1 MHHFGRRSAMR
12 VLRVLVAGRNG
23 TGVEAIRTLFT
34 GARLDVTTA
43 TDGVDCMTKLR
54 DLEPDLLILEPPLL
68 WGGCD
73 GVLARM
79 QEEADLPLVP
89 VLLLPA
95 PGKGPAARSRLIF
108 DTIKSPF
115 KDIPGTTIFPGESN
129 G

>member
-1 MHHFGRRSAMR
+1 MR
-12 VLRVLVAGRNG
+12 VLRVLVAGRDG

-34 GARLDVTTA
+34 GARLDVMTA
-43 TDGVDCMTKLR
+43 TDGVDCVIKLR

-95 PGKGPAARSRLIF
+95 PGKGPRRAI
-108 DTIKSPF
+108 
-115 KDIPGTTIFPGESN
+115 
-129 G
+129 